1 MSENIDRSIVEMRF
15 DNKDFEKNVQA
26 TISVLDKLKQRLSLN
41 KAADNFNTSGFAA
54 AVDTVKDRFSALE
67 IIGVTAL
74 ANITNSAVNA
84 GKQLVK
90 SLTLDQIKAGF
101 SEYELKMGSIQTI
114 MSSTGEDLDYV
125 NKKLDELNEYSDKTI
140 YSFADM
146 TQNIGKFTNA
156 GVNLDTAVAAI
167 QGVSNVAAVSGAN
180 AQEASRAMYNFAQAL
195 SAGYV
200 KLIDWKSIENAN
212 MATVEFKQQLIDSAV
227 AAGTLEK
234 QMDGTYKVLTKG
246 AGGAYK
252 ETISATKN
260 FNDSL
265 SAAWMTTDVLTST
278 LARYSDATTDIGAKA
293 FAAAQDVKTFSML
306 MDTIKESIGS
316 GWAQTFEIIFGNL
329 DEAKVLWTSVNNVV
343 SGFITASSDARNTVL
358 QTWKDL
364 GGRQDIANGIKTALG
379 ALHDAY
385 VEAFPAATTE
395 QLENVGKKLESFTK
409 SFAEK
414 MNFFKTLKPYFVD
427 IFKAIGDVIGLAKDA
442 FAGLFKV
449 IGGNGGHSA
458 IGSIL
463 KLFISLVATI
473 SRGVSAIIK
482 FTRATGIFSLLVKVL
497 TSLNNIVSS
506 LFEGFTEFGS
516 KISDVLSKAEGPLQ
530 SVSNKIGRILNGID
544 VSKFNVVEKA
554 TNGIRKAFSLL
565 AEGVELLATAM
576 AKIDLGSIGGLL
588 AGGGVLAGSLKFS
601 GFMDGILETIT
612 KLAGAEEKGG
622 LGDAI
627 KGLFTTMSDSLN
639 TLTSTVKPSVLTSIA
654 TAMLEL
660 AVAMAILASIDS
672 DKLGAVLMTVAGL
685 FVELGAATKALLGM
699 TDASTLKQMFI
710 LSTVLSSLSKSI
722 LLMAIAV
729 KILSTIDWEGL
740 AKGLAGLGGILFE
753 LQTYMNSMSKMGGA
767 SAKGFIGVALSLI
780 IMAKALAMLSELKWG
795 ELLKGLSAT
804 MAILFAISK
813 FSNSA
818 TSKGMLSTG
827 IAMNFIALS
836 MLIFAKALKSMA
848 EMSLN
853 SLIKGLS
860 GMAGVLIAIAVAMKL
875 MPTTGMIS
883 AGIGIIAIA
892 GALML
897 ITKALESVGAL
908 PLNSIIK
915 GLGAIGVVL
924 LELTAAL
931 VGAQGTLKGAAALVA
946 AAFAVDILASSL
958 TKLAKVKASSL
969 VKSLIALGVALGIIV
984 GAAFLAGMVA
994 PGLLA
999 LSLAIAAIGVGTL
1012 AAGTG
1017 VMLMAGGLALLI
1029 TALNVGMP
1037 ILMAFLV
1044 NLIGLIPLFAQQ
1056 LGLALLAFLDTLTT
1070 GYEALVRFG
1079 ATVITATIDGIVQT
1093 LPKLVE
1099 LIGVLINTFS
1109 TVILEHLPTILS
1121 TGIQIVFALLDGITS
1136 AIPELVDKA
1145 FTLVITFIDSMA
1157 AALDEHGEELWSA
1170 VFNLLASILKFLV
1183 SSVTDFVSV
1192 AKDWITGMISG
1203 IGEKAGELWQSIKDL
1218 GAKAVQKIKDLWQD
1232 FKEAGSYLIQGL
1244 INGLENTPII
1254 GSVISLGKRVL
1265 GAFNSSL
1272 EIHSPSKLTEMTG
1285 EYFIEGFVKGIN
1297 ENKFKAVRAVDG
1309 VIKALDINGHRITIF
1324 DEPTR
1329 AIQFDAKNFVEKSVE
1344 AINWADKTISSYVD
1358 RFGKTL
1364 DSLGV
1369 TFDISSQTDFA
1380 RKSIAKLSKTLYLNS
1395 KEYRE
1400 SSERVQEYVNSIK
1413 KQEDYIKE
1421 LNKEIAKQQKA
1432 AKNGSEEAI
1441 RNIDALN
1448 NELETAKDTLK
1459 DMGADLSS
1467 ELTAMA
1473 NGAKNAFDTLRT
1485 GISDNVRN
1493 SLDILKVSVTNY
1505 VDLFSKF
1512 QEVENIPVER
1522 ILKSMRSQIVGVS
1535 KWRNDLAELGKK
1547 GISEGLLDQL
1557 RNMGVDGQKYIQAF
1571 LKMTDEEISEANLMF
1586 RAKNELTSQTL
1597 IDGMKNQ
1604 FRAIEKWTSNIE
1616 SLATKGI
1623 NFDLLMDLQEA
1634 GPDNAE
1640 YVQAL
1645 ADMTA
1650 AQIEEVNELY
1660 KKSKE
1665 LPTSIADRVLSSLAL
1680 SNENK
1685 GNIAGEEM
1693 ASALAEVLNGEGIGE
1708 KFTEALAVGL
1718 KKSETS
1724 IAEASKVIGESSLV
1738 EFNKYFSTENGN
1750 YVAVNMVNGLVNGLI
1765 TGQSVIAD
1773 ASRELARVAYDS
1785 TTDELGIHSPSR
1797 AFENIGMYSDMGLA
1811 NGLLKY
1817 SSMVSGASSAI
1828 GDNALETMRESMNRI
1843 TDLLNEEIYSP
1854 VITPTLD
1861 LSDISNNAG
1870 RINKMFD
1877 DQTIGTNLE
1886 DLPGIQNGKVF
1897 NFTQNNYSPKALSRI
1912 EIYRQTKNQFSAL
1925 KGMV

>member
-1 MSENIDRSIVEMRF
+1 MNESVDRRVVEMRF

-26 TISVLDKLKQRLSLN
+26 TIGILDKLKQRLSFN
-41 KAADNFNTSGFAA
+41 KAADNFNTSGFSA

-67 IIGVTAL
+67 VIGVTAL

-90 SLTLDQIKAGF
+90 SLTIDQVKAGF

-114 MSSTGEDLDYV
+114 MASTGEDLSYV
-125 NKKLDELNEYSDKTI
+125 NQKLGELNEYSDKTI
-140 YSFADM
+140 YSFSDM
-146 TQNIGKFTNA
+146 TNSIGKFTNA
-156 GVNLDTAVAAI
+156 GVSLDVAVAAI
-167 QGVSNVAAVSGAN
+167 QGISNEAAVSGAN
-180 AQEASRAMYNFAQAL
+180 ANEASRAMYNFAQAL

-234 QMDGTYKVLTKG
+234 QLDGTYKVLTSG
-246 AGGAYK
+246 VGGGFK
-252 ETISATKN
+252 ETITATKN

-278 LARYSDATTDIGAKA
+278 LSRYSDATTDIGAKA
-293 FAAAQDVKTFSML
+293 FAAAQDVKTFSQL
-306 MDTIKESIGS
+306 MDTVKESIGS
-316 GWAQTFEIIFGNL
+316 GWAQTFEIIFGDL
-329 DEAKVLWTSVNNVV
+329 EEAKKLWTSVNNVV
-343 SGFITASSDARNTVL
+343 SGFISASADARNTVL

-364 GGRQDIANGIKTALG
+364 GGREDIARGIKA
-379 ALHDAY
+379 AFKAVHDAY
-385 VEAFPAATTE
+385 VEVFPPATTE
-395 QLENVGKKLESFTK
+395 QLQKIGEKLKSFTK
-409 SFAEK
+409 GFADLMELFAQSK
-414 MNFFKTLKPYFVD
+414 LSLVRIFTAVKDVVD
-427 IFKAIGDVIGLAKDA
+427 LIKDA
-442 FAGLFKV
+442 FAGLFE
-449 IGGNGGHSA
+449 ILSGGENQSVFTRLYFTLINFVSYIAVG
-458 IGSIL
+458 
-463 KLFISLVATI
+463 ISSLIRFA
-473 SRGVSAIIK
+473 
-482 FTRATGIFSLLVKVL
+482 RATGVFGVLHDILLKITEDAKHVISIIQLSMGQLFSKTSAITPLLEK
-497 TSLNNIVSS
+497 IA
-506 LFEGFTEFGS
+506 GS
-516 KISDVLSKAEGPLQ
+516 IRSIMDS
-530 SVSNKIGRILNGID
+530 ID
-544 VSKFNVVEKA
+544 VSKLNILESVTGFVRKVIGDISA
-554 TNGIRKAFSLL
+554 GISKL
-565 AEGVELLATAM
+565 AKVISKVDFGAIA
-576 AKIDLGSIGGLL
+576 GLL
-588 AGGGVLAGSLKFS
+588 AGGGVFAGALKFS
-601 GFMDGILETIT
+601 KFIDSLT
-612 KLAGAEEKGG
+612 EKVENVTSLGG
-622 LGDAI
+622 LSDAI
-627 KGLFTTMSDSLN
+627 KDTFSALTDSLSA
-639 TLTSTVKPSVLTSIA
+639 LTSAVKATTLTSIA

-660 AVAMAILASIDS
+660 AVAMALLASIDS
-672 DKLGAVLMTVAGL
+672 DKLGAVLLTVGGM
-685 FVELGAATKALLGM
+685 FTELAIATKSLLGM
-699 TDASTLKQMFI
+699 TDTSSLKQMFI
-710 LSTVLSSLSKSI
+710 LSTVLSSLSKSL

-729 KILSTIDWEGL
+729 KILSTMDWQGL
-740 AKGLAGLGGILFE
+740 AKGLIGLGGILFE
-753 LQTYMNSMSKMGGA
+753 LKTFMA
-767 SAKGFIGVALSLI
+767 STGDMKAAKGFVGVAVSLV
-780 IMAKALAMLSELKWG
+780 IMAKALAMLGALEWNEIG
-795 ELLKGLSAT
+795 KGLA
-804 MAILFAISK
+804 AVAGILFEISI
-813 FSNSA
+813 FSNSFN
-818 TSKGMLSTG
+818 SKGMLSMG
-827 IAMNFIALS
+827 ISMNFIAAS
-836 MLIFAKALKSMA
+836 MLIFAKALKSMS
-848 EMSLN
+848 EMSIKE
-853 SLIKGLS
+853 LIKGLS
-860 GMAGVLIAIAVAMKL
+860 GMAGVLIGIAAAMKL
-875 MPTTGMIS
+875 MPKGGLIS
-883 AGIGIIAIA
+883 ASIGILAIS
-892 GALML
+892 GALTI
-897 ITKALESVGAL
+897 ITNVLAQIGAL

-924 LELTAAL
+924 IELVAAL
-931 VGAQGTLKGAAALVA
+931 TGAQGTLKGAASLIV

-958 TKLAKVKASSL
+958 VKLSEIEVSSL
-969 VKSLIALGVALGIIV
+969 IKSLVALGAALGILI
-984 GAAFLAGMVA
+984 GAGLLAGMVA
-994 PGLLA
+994 PGLLV
-999 LSLAIAAIGVGTL
+999 LSVAIAAVGMGTL

-1017 VMLMAGGLALLI
+1017 IMLMASGLALLI
-1029 TALNVGMP
+1029 TSLNVGMP
-1037 ILMAFLV
+1037 ILMTFLV
-1044 NLIGLIPLFAQQ
+1044 NMLGLIPEFAKQI
-1056 LGLALLAFLDTLTT
+1056 GLALLVFLDTLTQ
-1070 GYEALVRFG
+1070 GYDALVRFG
-1079 ATVITATIDGIVQT
+1079 VTVITATIDGIIQT
-1093 LPKLVE
+1093 LPKLAE
-1099 LIGVLINTFS
+1099 LIGVLITTIS
-1109 TVILEHLPTILS
+1109 TVVLEHLPTIID
-1121 TGIQIVFALLDGITS
+1121 TGIQIVFALIDGITQ
-1136 AIPELVDKA
+1136 AIPDLVDKA
-1145 FTLVITFIDSMA
+1145 FTLVITFLNSMSSS
-1157 AALDEHGEELWSA
+1157 LDEHGPELWDA
-1170 VFNLLASILKFLV
+1170 FFNLIASILEFLV
-1183 SSVTDFVSV
+1183 SSVADFATT

-1203 IGEKAGELWQSIKDL
+1203 IGEKAKDLWESIKEL
-1218 GAKAVQKIKDLWQD
+1218 GSKAVQKIKDLWQD
-1232 FKEAGSYLIQGL
+1232 FKDAGKYLIEGF
-1244 INGLENTPII
+1244 INGLENVPIV
-1254 GSVISLGKRVL
+1254 GSVVSLGRKIV
-1265 GAFNSSL
+1265 GHFNSSL
-1272 EIHSPSKLTEMTG
+1272 GEHSPSKLTEMSG
-1285 EYFIEGFVKGIN
+1285 EYFIEGFVNGIN
-1297 ENKFKAVRAVDG
+1297 NSKFKAVRAVDG
-1309 VIKALDINGHRITIF
+1309 IIKALDINGKRITIF

-1344 AINWADKTISSYVD
+1344 AINWGEKTISTYVN

-1369 TFDISSQTDFA
+1369 SFDLSTQTDFA

-1395 KEYRE
+1395 QEYRE

-1413 KQEDYIKE
+1413 EQEDYIKE

-1432 AKNGSEEAI
+1432 ARNGSDEAV
-1441 RNIDALN
+1441 RNLDALN

-1493 SLDILKVSVTNY
+1493 SLDILKVSVSNY

-1512 QEVENIPVER
+1512 QEIENIPVER

-1535 KWRNDLAELGKK
+1535 KWRNDLTELGKR

-1571 LKMTDEEISEANLMF
+1571 LKMTDEELSEANLMF

-1597 IDGMKNQ
+1597 IDGMKDQ
-1604 FRAIEKWTSNIE
+1604 FRAIERWTSNIE

-1660 KKSKE
+1660 KKSKA

-1738 EFNKYFSTENGN
+1738 EFNKYFSTEKGN

-1773 ASRELARVAYDS
+1773 ASRELARAAYNS
-1785 TTDELGIHSPSR
+1785 TTDELGIHSPST
-1797 AFENIGMYSDMGLA
+1797 AFEQIGMYSDMGLA

-1817 SSMVSGASSAI
+1817 SSMVSSASGAI

-1843 TDLLNEEIYSP
+1843 TDLLNEDVYNP

-1877 DQTIGTNLE
+1877 DPTIGTNLE
-1886 DLPGIQNGKVF
+1886 ELPGIQNGKVF

-1912 EIYRQTKNQFSAL
+1912 EIYRQSKNLFSTL
-1925 KGMV
+1925 KGTV